1 MVFISRD
8 GNGRRLVEQDQLP
21 VKNEA
26 QEYSVPW
33 KPIDNWIAILL
44 LVLINIALLYFASQG
59 LGAQVSQSAVLVL
72 VQLVYLIP
80 VVTVFVYRRVNVRSI
95 GFGKFEWSTLG
106 LGCGLLI
113 GSYGLIMVH
122 NIILSALGV
131 ETQGEEIN
139 QIFSSLDS
147 PVWFVLVGV
156 IFAPLVEETFFRGFL
171 FQGFRQKYG
180 WGKGALLSSAIFA
193 IGHLDPVALI
203 PTFILGLLLAY
214 MYHRTNSVWP
224 GIILH
229 FLNNAFAFCMLFAVT
244 QFADL
249 IPV

>member
-1 MVFISRD
+1 M
-8 GNGRRLVEQDQLP
+8 EQDQMA
-21 VKNEA
+21 VKEEA

-44 LVLINIALLYFASQG
+44 LIVIDVSFLFLATQGYGTQAAQSGLLVLI
-59 LGAQVSQSAVLVL
+59 
-72 VQLVYLIP
+72 QLAYLIP
-80 VVTVFVYRRVNVRSI
+80 VLVVLAYRRVSLKFI

-113 GSYGLIMVH
+113 GSYIIILVH
-122 NIILSALGV
+122 NGILMLLGIG
-131 ETQGEEIN
+131 TQGDEIFE
-139 QIFSSLDS
+139 IFNMLDS
-147 PVWFVLVGV
+147 PVWFVIVGT
-156 IFAPLVEETFFRGFL
+156 IFAPVVEEIFFRGFL

-180 WGKGALLSSAIFA
+180 WIKGGLLSAAVFA

-214 MYHRTNSVWP
+214 MYHRSNSVWP

-229 FLNNAFAFCMLFAVT
+229 FLVNAFGFCSLYVVT
-244 QFADL
+244 QLPNL